1 MKQKNF
7 LKIVTLFMFTIFTIN
22 SNAQSTIYSEDFT
35 GQDGKGAIGSTSG
48 ATTDL
53 SGVDWTIDISSA
65 TLSANTDWF
74 KVTNEIFEARDIDGN
89 TIWQSKSINIS
100 GFSNVSLSLSAVE
113 VGGMESSDIFK
124 TEYRIDGGTW
134 TPADTNGSLND
145 DFTSATVS
153 QTGLSGSTLEIRVTM
168 NNGAASEYHRLDDIL
183 VEGTASSSPTIGF
196 DAASSSQTETDETF
210 NVSIPV
216 AVSNYGTDQIDVSV
230 ALSGSA
236 EVADY
241 TLNTASLSF
250 TSDGSQNIS
259 LDINPDID
267 DYDDETITLTLTE
280 TSSVS
285 GLVISQS
292 THTLTLAD
300 DESAPSIGFDTA
312 ASSETET
319 DITFTSSNIPITV
332 SNYSDTQIDINV
344 SITGGTAEAGDY
356 TFTSPTALSFS
367 ANETQNIIFDIN
379 DDADTD
385 AETII
390 FTITETSAVSGL
402 VISQSTH
409 TVTITDDEIPPVPVA
424 GAVFI
429 TEVLDSSVGFNND
442 YLELFNNSNEE
453 ISLSTSKLI
462 RFSSGGAHEYTYDFG
477 TDESTT
483 SEDITIPA
491 YGFIIIARGNT
502 RAQFDS
508 AQGTTLNAAV
518 KFNGG
523 NTNLFFGNGRR
534 WKLKTG
540 GTADIDD
547 GTLIDDTLAGVG
559 SSKDYRNIFTDTFIT
574 ETPTDGT
581 PGALEYLVYNGGA
594 WVNTTAMDGTTA
606 AKDAYIYDDYTVS
619 ANAAANNIG
628 VNTGKTLTV
637 NSSIGLDVDG
647 NLTVNGNMSI
657 NSGGS
662 LIVSGT
668 STGNVTYN
676 RNLAITNWYLMSSP
690 VAGETY
696 DDAYVTAN
704 SIASGTGDNR
714 GIALYTPSD
723 DSWDYMQ
730 SGETA
735 TFAAGNGYSVKRSA
749 TGDISFTGTLNVA
762 DVGVTLSNA
771 GNRFNLLGNPY
782 TSHIASATFL
792 TNEAVV
798 SETQTLW
805 VWNQATGASGAYEVI
820 TVADAMVLAPAQA
833 FFVKANA
840 AGGTFNF
847 AESNQASTGGTFQ
860 RTENRPEIYLTI
872 SNQTDAR
879 EAKIYYIENM
889 TTGFDVGYEGELF
902 NGVSNPLAIYTH
914 LVADSEGKNY
924 QVQSLPTNNYENMI
938 VPVGV
943 NATSG
948 SAITINAS
956 TNNLPE
962 GVNIYLE
969 DKQDNSFTLLNAD
982 TNFNSTLENDL
993 SGIGRF
999 YLHTTSESLSTAA
1012 LGIDSNIS
1020 IYKSSSDNIRI
1031 VGVQNGTANV
1041 QMYNM
1046 LGKEVLKTS
1055 FEGNGVNDIK
1065 LINISTGVYIL
1076 KIALENGT
1084 INKKIIIQ

>member
-1 MKQKNF
+1 MCLIFIVSLF
-7 LKIVTLFMFTIFTIN
+7 LKSHAQSPGDIAFIAFNADGDDDFAIVALTELAANSTIYITDNESDGAGGITSGEGTLTWFTGTTSIKAGTVIVFTDVDNGTNPNFGVSIGLLSETGGFKIPASSKEGILAFVGTDDSSPTSFIAAIQIGNDPSNLGPFDGDEITLTNTGLVIGTSIIVVDSSASPDGAIYNASRASQTSYNEYYTLLIDDDSNWTNVVNGDGETLLPFSSEAFTIHTTIWTGTTSNVWGISGNWSNGIPTSSSLATVPDVTTSPIINSGTEAVVGNMTIDTGENLTIN
-22 SNAQSTIYSEDFT
+22 SDNS
-35 GQDGKGAIGSTSG
+35 
-48 ATTDL
+48 
-53 SGVDWTIDISSA
+53 
-65 TLSANTDWF
+65 
-74 KVTNEIFEARDIDGN
+74 
-89 TIWQSKSINIS
+89 
-100 GFSNVSLSLSAVE
+100 
-113 VGGMESSDIFK
+113 M
-124 TEYRIDGGTW
+124 
-134 TPADTNGSLND
+134 
-145 DFTSATVS
+145 
-153 QTGLSGSTLEIRVTM
+153 
-168 NNGAASEYHRLDDIL
+168 
-183 VEGTASSSPTIGF
+183 
-196 DAASSSQTETDETF
+196 
-210 NVSIPV
+210 
-216 AVSNYGTDQIDVSV
+216 
-230 ALSGSA
+230 
-236 EVADY
+236 
-241 TLNTASLSF
+241 
-250 TSDGSQNIS
+250 
-259 LDINPDID
+259 
-267 DYDDETITLTLTE
+267 
-280 TSSVS
+280 SVS
-285 GLVISQS
+285 GL
-292 THTLTLAD
+292 LT
-300 DESAPSIGFDTA
+300 
-312 ASSETET
+312 
-319 DITFTSSNIPITV
+319 
-332 SNYSDTQIDINV
+332 ING
-344 SITGGTAEAGDY
+344 S
-356 TFTSPTALSFS
+356 
-367 ANETQNIIFDIN
+367 
-379 DDADTD
+379 
-385 AETII
+385 
-390 FTITETSAVSGL
+390 
-402 VISQSTH
+402 
-409 TVTITDDEIPPVPVA
+409 
-424 GAVFI
+424 
-429 TEVLDSSVGFNND
+429 
-442 YLELFNNSNEE
+442 LEMNS
-453 ISLSTSKLI
+453 
-462 RFSSGGAHEYTYDFG
+462 
-477 TDESTT
+477 
-483 SEDITIPA
+483 
-491 YGFIIIARGNT
+491 
-502 RAQFDS
+502 
-508 AQGTTLNAAV
+508 
-518 KFNGG
+518 
-523 NTNLFFGNGRR
+523 
-534 WKLKTG
+534 
-540 GTADIDD
+540 
-547 GTLIDDTLAGVG
+547 G
-559 SSKDYRNIFTDTFIT
+559 SS
-574 ETPTDGT
+574 
-581 PGALEYLVYNGGA
+581 LLV
-594 WVNTTAMDGTTA
+594 
-606 AKDAYIYDDYTVS
+606 
-619 ANAAANNIG
+619 
-628 VNTGKTLTV
+628 L
-637 NSSIGLDVDG
+637 
-647 NLTVNGNMSI
+647 
-657 NSGGS
+657 
-662 LIVSGT
+662 GT
-668 STGNVTYN
+668 STGNITYN
-676 RNLAITNWYLMSSP
+676 RTLGTTNWYLVSSP
-690 VAGETY
+690 VSGQGIV
-696 DDAYVTAN
+696 DFYVTAN

-792 TNEAVV
+792 TNEAAV

-805 VWNQATGASGAYEVI
+805 VWNQATGASGAYEVKTI
-820 TVADAMVLAPAQA
+820 SDAMVIAPAQG

-948 SAITINAS
+948 SAITIDAS

-1065 LINISTGVYIL
+1065 LTTFLWRLYSKDCYR
-1076 KIALENGT
+1076 ERD
-1084 INKKIIIQ
+1084 NKQEK